1 MILKVHFK
9 ILMKKF
15 YNQNDIFEIVQNLEK
30 EIKFMKNKNILLLGH
45 NGFLGKY
52 FVKIF
57 DQIISDK
64 KINLKVD
71 CYDNYI
77 SSSSLNKQKI
87 LNKDKIKL
95 YKANVS
101 NHKFKKKYDII
112 IFLAGIASPFIYK
125 KYPLETLSVSYDG
138 VLNLIS
144 KAKKDKSKFIFF
156 SSSEIYGN
164 PDKKNLPTKES
175 YYGNVNSF
183 GPRSCYD
190 EGKRVG
196 ETLCY
201 IYNKYYNCEIKIIR
215 PFNVFGPLM
224 DKNDYRIIP
233 NIIKKINS
241 KKKILIHGDGK
252 QTRTFCYIT
261 DAITGFL
268 KVTFRKDKNLI
279 YNIGN
284 PTNEISMI
292 NLVNTFDKIL
302 NKKNKFL
309 LISYPS
315 HYPADEPRRRCPN
328 INLAIKNLDYYPK
341 VSVKEGIERVLK
353 FNKIIE

>member
-1 MILKVHFK
+1 
-9 ILMKKF
+9 MKLF
-15 YNQNDIFEIVQNLEK
+15 YNQDDINEVLDNLK
-30 EIKFMKNKNILLLGH
+30 SEIKLINNKKILLLGY

-57 DQIISDK
+57 DQIISDY
-64 KINLKVD
+64 NLDLKVD
-71 CYDNYI
+71 CYDNFI
-77 SSSSLNKQKI
+77 SSSYLYKQRIHNKY
-87 LNKDKIKL
+87 KIKF

-101 NHKFKKKYDII
+101 KFKFKKKYDVI

-144 KAKKDKSKFIFF
+144 KAKKDNSRFIFF

-164 PDKKNLPTKES
+164 PDKKNLPTEES

-201 IYNKYYNCEIKIIR
+201 IYNQYYNCDIKVIR

-233 NIIKKINS
+233 NIIKKINTR
-241 KKKILIHGDGK
+241 KKILIHGDGR

-268 KVTFRKDKNLI
+268 KVIFRNNKHLI

-284 PTNEISMI
+284 PNNEISMI
-292 NLVNTFDKIL
+292 NLVKCFDKIL
-302 NKKNKFL
+302 KKKNKFS
-309 LISYPS
+309 LISYPK

-328 INLAIKNLDYYPK
+328 INLAIKNLNYLPK
-341 VSVKEGIERVLK
+341 ISVNEGIKRVLK
-353 FNKIIE
+353 FNKII

>member
-1 MILKVHFK
+1 
-9 ILMKKF
+9 MKTF
-15 YNQNDIFEIVQNLEK
+15 YNQDDISEIVNNLNI
-30 EIKFMKNKNILLLGH
+30 EIKSIKNKNILLLGY

-64 KINLKVD
+64 KINFKVD

-77 SSSSLNKQKI
+77 SSSSLNRQKI
-87 LNKDKIKL
+87 VNKNKILFHKG
-95 YKANVS
+95 NVS
-101 NHKFKKKYDII
+101 NYKFRKKYDVI

-125 KYPLETLSVSYDG
+125 KFPLETLSVSYDG
-138 VLNLIS
+138 VLNLLKKS
-144 KAKKDKSKFIFF
+144 KKDNSKFIFF

-201 IYNKYYNCEIKIIR
+201 IFKKYYNCRVKIIR

-233 NIIKKINS
+233 NIVKKIHS
-241 KKKILIHGDGK
+241 KKNIQIHGDGR

-261 DAITGFL
+261 DAITGFM
-268 KVTFRKDKNLI
+268 KVIFRKSNNLI

-284 PTNEISMI
+284 PNNEISMI
-292 NLVNTFDKIL
+292 NLVKCFDNII
-302 NKKNKFL
+302 NKKNKFS
-309 LISYPS
+309 LISYPN
-315 HYPADEPRRRCPN
+315 HYPADEPRRRCPD
-328 INLAIKNLDYYPK
+328 INLAIKDLKYSPK
-341 VSVKEGIERVLK
+341 ITVKDGIRRVLK
-353 FNKIIE
+353 FNKIIQ

>member
-1 MILKVHFK
+1 
-9 ILMKKF
+9 MKKF
-15 YNQNDIFEIVQNLEK
+15 YNQDDIIEIIENLNDEIQL
-30 EIKFMKNKNILLLGH
+30 IKNKKILLLGY

-57 DQIISDK
+57 DQIITDK
-64 KINLKVD
+64 KINLKID
-71 CYDNYI
+71 CFDNYI
-77 SSSSLNKQKI
+77 SSSNIHKQKI
-87 LNKDKIKL
+87 INKKKIIF
-95 YKANVS
+95 YKGNVS
-101 NHKFKKKYDII
+101 NYNFKKKYDII

-125 KYPLETLSVSYDG
+125 KFPLETLSVSYDG
-138 VLNLIS
+138 VLNLLK
-144 KAKKDKSKFIFF
+144 KARKDNSKFIFF

-196 ETLCY
+196 ESLCY
-201 IYNKYYNCEIKIIR
+201 VFKEYYKCKIKIIR

-233 NIIKKINS
+233 NIVKKINS
-241 KKKILIHGDGK
+241 KKTIHIHGDGK

-261 DAITGFL
+261 DAITGFV
-268 KVTFRKDKNLI
+268 KVIFRKSDNLI

-284 PTNEISMI
+284 PNNEISMI
-292 NLVNTFDKIL
+292 NLIKCFDKIL
-302 NKKNKFL
+302 NKKNKFS
-309 LISYPS
+309 LIPYPD
-315 HYPADEPRRRCPN
+315 HYPADEPRRRCPD
-328 INLAIKNLDYYPK
+328 ISLAAKDLKYSPK
-341 VSVKEGIERVLK
+341 ISVTDGIRRVLR
-353 FNKIIE
+353 FNKIIY

>member
-1 MILKVHFK
+1 
-9 ILMKKF
+9 MKTF
-15 YNQNDIFEIVQNLEK
+15 YNQNDILEIVENLKQETRL
-30 EIKFMKNKNILLLGH
+30 IRNKKILLLGH

-57 DQIISDK
+57 DQIITDK
-64 KINLKVD
+64 KINFTVD

-77 SSSSLNKQKI
+77 SSSILNKQKI
-87 LNKDKIKL
+87 NNKKKIKFF
-95 YKANVS
+95 KADVS
-101 NHKFKKKYDII
+101 KFKFKKKYDII

-125 KYPLETLSVSYDG
+125 KFPLETLSVCYSG
-138 VLNLIS
+138 VLNLIT
-144 KAKKDKSKFIFF
+144 KAKNDRCKFVFF

-201 IYNKYYNCEIKIIR
+201 IYNKYYNCDVKIIR

-241 KKKILIHGDGK
+241 NKKILIHGDGK

-268 KVTFRKDKNLI
+268 KVILRKNKDLI

-284 PTNEISMI
+284 PKNEISM
-292 NLVNTFDKIL
+292 NSLVKSFDKIL
-302 NKKNKFL
+302 NKKNKFS
-309 LISYPS
+309 LISYPD

-328 INLAIKNLDYYPK
+328 INLAIKNLNYYPK
-341 VSVKEGIERVLK
+341 VSVEEGIKRVLQ
-353 FNKIIE
+353 FNKIIKDT

>member
-1 MILKVHFK
+1 
-9 ILMKKF
+9 MKTF
-15 YNQNDIFEIVQNLEK
+15 YNQNDILEIVENLKQETRL
-30 EIKFMKNKNILLLGH
+30 IRNKKILLLGH

-57 DQIISDK
+57 DQIITDK
-64 KINLKVD
+64 KINFTVD

-77 SSSSLNKQKI
+77 SSSILNKQKI
-87 LNKDKIKL
+87 NNKKKINFF
-95 YKANVS
+95 KADVS
-101 NHKFKKKYDII
+101 KFKFKKKYDII

-125 KYPLETLSVSYDG
+125 KFPLETLSVCYSG
-138 VLNLIS
+138 VLNLIT
-144 KAKKDKSKFIFF
+144 KAKNDRCKFVFF

-201 IYNKYYNCEIKIIR
+201 IYNKYYNCDVKIIR

-241 KKKILIHGDGK
+241 NKKILIHGDGK

-268 KVTFRKDKNLI
+268 KVILRKNKDLI

-284 PTNEISMI
+284 PKNEISM
-292 NLVNTFDKIL
+292 NSLVKSFDKIL
-302 NKKNKFL
+302 NKKNKFS
-309 LISYPS
+309 LISYPD

-328 INLAIKNLDYYPK
+328 INLAIKNLNYYPK
-341 VSVKEGIERVLK
+341 VSVEEGIKRVLQ
-353 FNKIIE
+353 FNKIIKDT

>member
-1 MILKVHFK
+1 MI
-9 ILMKKF
+9 
-15 YNQNDIFEIVQNLEK
+15 
-30 EIKFMKNKNILLLGH
+30 G
-45 NGFLGKY
+45 
-52 FVKIF
+52 
-57 DQIISDK
+57 
-64 KINLKVD
+64 
-71 CYDNYI
+71 
-77 SSSSLNKQKI
+77 
-87 LNKDKIKL
+87 
-95 YKANVS
+95 
-101 NHKFKKKYDII
+101 
-112 IFLAGIASPFIYK
+112 
-125 KYPLETLSVSYDG
+125 
-138 VLNLIS
+138 LNL
-144 KAKKDKSKFIFF
+144 FFF

-201 IYNKYYNCEIKIIR
+201 IYNKYYNCDVKIIR

-241 KKKILIHGDGK
+241 NKKILIHGDGK

-268 KVTFRKDKNLI
+268 KVILKKNKKLI

-284 PTNEISMI
+284 PKNEISM
-292 NLVNTFDKIL
+292 NKLVKSFDKIL
-302 NKKNKFL
+302 NKKNKFS
-309 LISYPS
+309 LISYPD

-328 INLAIKNLDYYPK
+328 INLAIKNLNYYPK
-341 VSVKEGIERVLK
+341 VSVEEGIKRVLQ
-353 FNKIIE
+353 FNNIIKDT

>member
-1 MILKVHFK
+1 MKIPTLNFKGSKKLGNKYSKDQQSNVLKKWLFDGLPTRTIDSK
-9 ILMKKF
+9 ILGLDAKKSKGF
-15 YNQNDIFEIVQNLEK
+15 QSMSVLHFFGLKKEFQGIFKEQNISQA
-30 EIKFMKNKNILLLGH
+30 IKF
-45 NGFLGKY
+45 F
-52 FVKIF
+52 
-57 DQIISDK
+57 
-64 KINLKVD
+64 
-71 CYDNYI
+71 
-77 SSSSLNKQKI
+77 
-87 LNKDKIKL
+87 
-95 YKANVS
+95 KADVS
-101 NHKFKKKYDII
+101 KFKFKKKYDII

-125 KYPLETLSVSYDG
+125 KFPLETLSVCYDG
-138 VLNLIS
+138 VLNLIT
-144 KAKKDKSKFIFF
+144 KAKNDRSKFVFF

-201 IYNKYYNCEIKIIR
+201 IYNKYYNCDVKIIR

-241 KKKILIHGDGK
+241 NKKILIHGDGK

-268 KVTFRKDKNLI
+268 KVILKKNKKLI

-284 PTNEISMI
+284 PKNEISM
-292 NLVNTFDKIL
+292 NKLVKSFDKIL
-302 NKKNKFL
+302 NKKNKFS
-309 LISYPS
+309 LISYPD

-328 INLAIKNLDYYPK
+328 INLAIKNLNYYPK
-341 VSVKEGIERVLK
+341 VSVEEGIKRVLQ
-353 FNKIIE
+353 FNNIIKDT